1 MKKILAICFSPDKG
15 GLELYLVKMIDH
27 FNKKFSNVYGLFCPD
42 SYIAKNIQSPHL
54 ILKKPSFFTFI
65 SRIWTTLDL
74 SLIHI

>member
-54 ILKKPSFFTFI
+54 ILKKPSF
-65 SRIWTTLDL
+65 SRLFQEYGQHWIYT
-74 SLIHI
+74 SE